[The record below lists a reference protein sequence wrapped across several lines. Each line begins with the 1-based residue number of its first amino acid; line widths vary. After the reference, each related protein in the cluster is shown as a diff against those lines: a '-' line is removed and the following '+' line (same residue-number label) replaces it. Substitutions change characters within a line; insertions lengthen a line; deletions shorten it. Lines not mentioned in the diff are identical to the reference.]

1 MSPEIL
7 DGLPY
12 SFKTDIWSM
21 GCVLY
26 LLCTLRPPFEAQGK
40 FKLFNKVMNEPH
52 EPISGDYSD
61 NLRLMVDV
69 LLSKSQDDRPTID

>member
-1 MSPEIL
+1 
-7 DGLPY
+7 
-12 SFKTDIWSM
+12 M

-40 FKLFNKVMNEPH
+40 FNLFNKVMNEPH
-52 EPISGDYSD
+52 EPISVDYSY
-61 NLRLMVDV
+61 NLRLMVDT